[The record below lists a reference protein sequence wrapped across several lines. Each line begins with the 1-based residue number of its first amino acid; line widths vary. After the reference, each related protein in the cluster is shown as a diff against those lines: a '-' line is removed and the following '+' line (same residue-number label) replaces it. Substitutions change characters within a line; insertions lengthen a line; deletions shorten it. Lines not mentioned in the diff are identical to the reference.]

1 MSALLW
7 DAQAAV
13 KALLTAA
20 VDVPVYGA
28 GDLVGDDA
36 RAFVTVGAVGDGE
49 ELTATQERSS
59 LGNGWLDVVITIPVT
74 VTAWSG
80 DADIAPVRATAK
92 ALLDACTSA
101 LNADQTL
108 AGLLTPPVLT
118 EVTDLSLR
126 EGQTPNGA
134 LVEAGFTSTHSA
146 LLVMPYAPPTV
157 TASGGYSAGY

>member
-1 MSALLW
+1 MSTLLW

-13 KALLTAA
+13 KALLSVA

-28 GDLVGDDA
+28 GDLVGSDT
-36 RAFVTVGAVGDGE
+36 RAYVTVGAVGDGD

-59 LGNGWLDVVITIPVT
+59 LGNGWLDVVIAIPVL

-80 DADIAPVRATAK
+80 DSDIAPIRATAK
-92 ALLDACTSA
+92 TLLSACTSA

-108 AGLLTPPVLT
+108 GGLLTPPVLS

-134 LVEAGFTSTHSA
+134 LVEAGFTTSHSA
-146 LLVMPYAPPTV
+146 LLVNP
-157 TASGGYSAGY
+157 